1 MKGRFTF
8 HFYRLGLKKKKKD
21 TNKLKVEDSGMIN
34 VPKLILLL
42 KQTKLIPLKEI
53 SVFKMIIKK
62 MNKGQPIS
70 FKHKAIYN
78 DIATRASVDPMS
90 NSMPILAMTRKALK
104 KNAEIG
110 AK

>member
-1 MKGRFTF
+1 
-8 HFYRLGLKKKKKD
+8 
-21 TNKLKVEDSGMIN
+21 MIN
-34 VPKLILLL
+34 VAKLILLL

-70 FKHKAIYN
+70 FKHRAIYN

-90 NSMPILAMTRKALK
+90 NSFVLLNQTKTKLNQMRAARELEQQKETDIQQAP
-104 KNAEIG
+104 

>member
-1 MKGRFTF
+1 MK
-8 HFYRLGLKKKKKD
+8 
-21 TNKLKVEDSGMIN
+21 N

>member
-21 TNKLKVEDSGMIN
+21 TNRLKIEDSGMIN
-34 VPKLILLL
+34 VPKIILL
-42 KQTKLIPLKEI
+42 
-53 SVFKMIIKK
+53 FKAILKK

-70 FKHKAIYN
+70 FKHKQIYN
-78 DIATRASVDPMS
+78 DIATRAAVDPMS

-104 KNAEIG
+104 QNAETG